1 MITRLHDDWYVIHE
15 QDWKGDVLI
24 CRDDWRID
32 LPPTIPVDVVVGIVA
47 EMVRK
52 HMKEN
57 LNDLG
62 NYELLGM

>member
-52 HMKEN
+52 SK
-57 LNDLG
+57 
-62 NYELLGM
+62 